1 MHDIVAYGRDRI
13 PNLRG
18 LEWSGN
24 LNIVPVLSIVV
35 GVLLVS
41 GRVVRVSRKNT
52 IYIPKDVAER
62 VGIREGVLVEIT
74 VEGGRIILT
83 PIPDPLWLALH
94 GPKFAEISVEDVERA
109 SEEMQRGLADEDTP

>member
-1 MHDIVAYGRDRI
+1 
-13 PNLRG
+13 
-18 LEWSGN
+18 
-24 LNIVPVLSIVV
+24 
-35 GVLLVS
+35 LVS

-94 GPKFAEISVEDVERA
+94 GPKFAEISVKDVEKV

>member
-1 MHDIVAYGRDRI
+1 MVEIGFL
-13 PNLRG
+13 NLRG

-24 LNIVPVLSIVV
+24 LSIVSVSNMEV

-41 GRVVRVSRKNT
+41 GRIVRVSRKNT

-62 VGIREGVLVEIT
+62 VGIREGVLAEIT

-83 PIPDPLWLALH
+83 PIPDPY
-94 GPKFAEISVEDVERA
+94 G
-109 SEEMQRGLADEDTP
+109 